1 LFLYILNSNDLNSND
16 LNSNDLNSNDECLRQ
31 HRAEI

>member
-1 LFLYILNSNDLNSND
+1 MLFLYI